1 MAIKFESFRG
11 TGGAVTG
18 GLVYKGSY
26 DAATQTPVLTSAKK
40 GDFYIV
46 SVAGSLATIPLNV
59 GDHIVFNQDAS
70 SPITSAMFDVIDN
83 TDAVASV
90 NAQTGVVVLDS
101 DDISEGST
109 NQYFTNARADARIA
123 AADANDL
130 SDVSYTAGA
139 GIDGYVLTYSN
150 TNSQWEAQAA
160 AAGGV
165 TSVNTQTGAVVLDS
179 DDISEGTSNLYYTNA
194 RFDTQ
199 LATKDTDDISEGAT
213 NQYFTNARADARI
226 AAATANDLSDVSY
239 TAGAGIDG
247 YVMKYNNT
255 SGNWEAQVESSGAV
269 TSVNT
274 QTGAV
279 VLDTDDVAEGSSN
292 LYYTNARFDT
302 QLATKDTDDLSEGA
316 TNQYFTNARA
326 DARIAAADANDLS
339 DVSYTAGA
347 GIDGYVMTYNNTS
360 GNWEAQ
366 VAASAPV
373 TSVNTQTGAVVLDTD
388 DVAEGSSNLYYTNAR
403 FDTQLGTKTT
413 DNLTEGASNLYYTN
427 ARFDTQLATKDTD
440 DLSEGATNQYFTN
453 ARADARIAAATANDL
468 SDVSY
473 TAGAGID
480 GYVLTYSNTN
490 SQWEAQAAS
499 GGSIGTLQQ
508 VTDQGATTTT
518 NISVAQVTMG
528 GDLLADGDQT
538 RTIGSETNR
547 FVTTHGDLN
556 GAVRF
561 KAKANVALSKGD
573 VVYIAGVSGGV
584 PTVDKAQAN
593 SASTMPAF
601 GVCYAAASLNAEVQ
615 IVTFGNLEG
624 INTGSFAVG
633 DTLFVSETTAGALTN
648 SAPAGES
655 NLIQNVG
662 RVVKVDGTGNSGIY
676 KIGGAGRTNATPN
689 LDNNKIFLGN
699 GSNQAVSTAL
709 SAINL
714 SSFNDDLA
722 TNIVDDTTPQL
733 GGDLDVNGQD
743 IVSVSNGAIELAPD
757 GTGKVTIKGN
767 ATGGSGQ
774 IVLNCEQN
782 THGIT
787 LKGPPH
793 SAAATYTL
801 TFPNTDGTADQ
812 VLKTDGS
819 GNLDWVDQAS
829 GGGGFTYTAITSASS
844 PVSGA
849 ASTHYSADTS
859 GGAITI
865 NLPALSGVT
874 AGTEIRVKLK
884 TAGNTLTLDGN
895 LSETIDGSTTYTLTV
910 QNQAVTLVSDG
921 SSNWEVI

>member
-18 GLVYKGSY
+18 GLTYKGSY
-26 DAATQTPVLTSAKK
+26 DAATNNPVLTSAKK

-46 SVAGSLATIPLNV
+46 SVAGTLAGVTLNV

-90 NAQTGVVVLDS
+90 NTQTGVVVLDS
-101 DDISEGST
+101 DDISEGSS
-109 NQYFTNARADARIA
+109 NQYFTNARADARIAAADANDLNDVSYTAGAGIDGYVLTYSNTNSQWEAQAAAPGGVTSVNTQTGAVVLDTDDISEGSSNLYYTNARFDTQLGTKTTDNLTEGSSNLYYTNARFDTQLGTKTTDNLTEGSSNLYYTNARADARIA

-139 GIDGYVLTYSN
+139 GIDGYV
-150 TNSQWEAQAA
+150 
-160 AAGGV
+160 
-165 TSVNTQTGAVVLDS
+165 
-179 DDISEGTSNLYYTNA
+179 
-194 RFDTQ
+194 
-199 LATKDTDDISEGAT
+199 
-213 NQYFTNARADARI
+213 
-226 AAATANDLSDVSY
+226 
-239 TAGAGIDG
+239 
-247 YVMKYNNT
+247 MKYNNT
-255 SGNWEAQVESSGAV
+255 SGNWEAQAETSGAV

-302 QLATKDTDDLSEGA
+302 QLATKDTDDIS
-316 TNQYFTNARA
+316 
-326 DARIAAADANDLS
+326 
-339 DVSYTAGA
+339 
-347 GIDGYVMTYNNTS
+347 
-360 GNWEAQ
+360 
-366 VAASAPV
+366 
-373 TSVNTQTGAVVLDTD
+373 
-388 DVAEGSSNLYYTNAR
+388 
-403 FDTQLGTKTT
+403 
-413 DNLTEGASNLYYTN
+413 EGASNLYYTN

-440 DLSEGATNQYFTN
+440 DISEGSSNQYFTN

-490 SQWEAQAAS
+490 SQWEAQAAA
-499 GGSIGTLQQ
+499 GGSVGTLQQ

-518 NISVAQVTMG
+518 NISTAQITLG

-593 SASTMPAF
+593 SSSTMPAF

-633 DTLFVSETTAGALTN
+633 DTLFVSATTAGALAN

-655 NLIQNVG
+655 NLIQNIG
-662 RVVKVDGTGNSGIY
+662 RVVKVDAVGNSGVY

-689 LDNNKIFLGN
+689 LDSNKIFLGN

-733 GGDLDVNGQD
+733 GGNLDVNGQD
-743 IVSVSNGAIELAPD
+743 IVSVSNGDIEIAPD
-757 GTGKVTIKGN
+757 GSGQVKIKGN

-782 THGIT
+782 SHGIT